1 MEIISRN
8 KTLNLNNPAVMGIL
22 NVTPDSFS
30 DGGLFNNPLK
40 ALTHAKA
47 MADAGAA
54 IIDIGGESTRPGA
67 QAVSVQE
74 EIDRVVPVVELIA
87 KELDVFISIDT
98 SQPQVM
104 KESYDAGAHIWNDIR
119 ALSVEG
125 APQMAASL
133 DIPVI
138 LMHMQG
144 QPRTMQQSPHYD
156 DVVGEV
162 IKFLID
168 RLNVAID
175 AGVSQE
181 HIILDPGFGFGKS
194 VRDNYEL
201 LNSLEALCELGY
213 PVLSALSRKSMLG
226 AVTSQTK
233 AQNRVISSVAGHLI
247 SVMKGAKLV
256 RVHDVKETVEAL
268 QIFNAMNNFED
279 IN

>member
-1 MEIISRN
+1 MKITSRN
-8 KTLNLNNPAVMGIL
+8 KTLNLNTPAVMGIL
-22 NVTPDSFS
+22 NITPDSFS
-30 DGGLFNNPLK
+30 DGGLFNTPVK
-40 ALTHAKA
+40 ALTHARA
-47 MADAGAA
+47 MASAGAA

-67 QAVSVQE
+67 QAVSLQE

-119 ALSVEG
+119 ALSIDG

-133 DIPVI
+133 NIPVI

-144 QPRTMQQSPHYD
+144 QPRTMQQAPHYD

-168 RLNVAID
+168 RIEVALA
-175 AGVSQE
+175 AGVAQE
-181 HIILDPGFGFGKS
+181 NIILDPGFGFGKS

-201 LNSLEALCELGY
+201 LASLDALCELGY

-233 AQNRVISSVAGHLI
+233 AHDRVISSVAGHLI
-247 SVMKGAKLV
+247 SVMKGACMV
-256 RVHDVKETVEAL
+256 RVHDVRETVEAL
-268 QIFNAMNNFED
+268 QVFNAMKNYKD
-279 IN
+279 IS

>member
-1 MEIISRN
+1 MKITSRN
-8 KTLNLNNPAVMGIL
+8 KTLNLNTPAVMGIL

-30 DGGLFNNPLK
+30 DGGLFNNPIK
-40 ALTHAKA
+40 ALTHARA
-47 MADAGAA
+47 MVSAGAA

-74 EIDRVVPVVELIA
+74 EMDRVVPVVELIS

-119 ALSVEG
+119 ALSIDG

-133 DIPVI
+133 NIPVI

-144 QPRTMQQSPHYD
+144 QPRTMQQAPHYE

-162 IKFLID
+162 IRFLI
-168 RLNVAID
+168 RRID
-175 AGVSQE
+175 IALAAGVAQE
-181 HIILDPGFGFGKS
+181 NIILDPGFGFGKS

-201 LNSLEALCELGY
+201 LASLDALCELGY

-226 AVTSQTK
+226 AVTSQAK
-233 AQNRVISSVAGHLI
+233 AHDRVISSVAGHLI
-247 SVMKGAKLV
+247 SVMKGACMV
-256 RVHDVKETVEAL
+256 RVHDVRETVEAL
-268 QIFNAMNNFED
+268 QVFNAMKNYKD
-279 IN
+279 IS

>member
-1 MEIISRN
+1 MKITSRN
-8 KTLNLNNPAVMGIL
+8 KTLNLNTPAVMGIL

-30 DGGLFNNPLK
+30 DGGLFNNPIK
-40 ALTHAKA
+40 ALTHARA
-47 MADAGAA
+47 MVSAGAA

-74 EIDRVVPVVELIA
+74 EMDRVVPVVELIS

-119 ALSVEG
+119 ALSIDG

-133 DIPVI
+133 NIPVI

-144 QPRTMQQSPHYD
+144 QPRTMQQAPHYE

-162 IKFLID
+162 IRFLIRRID
-168 RLNVAID
+168 VALA
-175 AGVSQE
+175 AGVAQE
-181 HIILDPGFGFGKS
+181 NIILDPGFGFGKS

-201 LNSLEALCELGY
+201 LASLDALCELGY

-226 AVTSQTK
+226 AVTSQAK
-233 AQNRVISSVAGHLI
+233 AHDRVISSVAGHLI
-247 SVMKGAKLV
+247 SVMKGACMV
-256 RVHDVKETVEAL
+256 RVHDVRETVEAL
-268 QIFNAMNNFED
+268 QVFNAMKNYKD
-279 IN
+279 IS

>member
-8 KTLNLNNPAVMGIL
+8 KILNLNNPAVMGIL

>member
-1 MEIISRN
+1 MKIISRN

-40 ALTHAKA
+40 ALTHARA

-104 KESYDAGAHIWNDIR
+104 KECYDAGAHIWNDIR

-168 RLNVAID
+168 RLNVAMD

>member
-1 MEIISRN
+1 MKITSRN
-8 KTLNLNNPAVMGIL
+8 KTLNLDTPAVMGIL

-30 DGGLFNNPLK
+30 DGGLFNNPIK
-40 ALTHAKA
+40 ALTHARA
-47 MADAGAA
+47 MVSAGAA

-74 EIDRVVPVVELIA
+74 EMDRVVPVVELIS

-119 ALSVEG
+119 ALSIDG

-133 DIPVI
+133 NIPVI

-144 QPRTMQQSPHYD
+144 QPRTMQQAPHYE

-162 IKFLID
+162 IRFLIRRID
-168 RLNVAID
+168 VALA
-175 AGVSQE
+175 AGVAQE
-181 HIILDPGFGFGKS
+181 NIILDPGFGFGKS

-201 LNSLEALCELGY
+201 LASLDALCELGY

-226 AVTSQTK
+226 AVTSQAK
-233 AQNRVISSVAGHLI
+233 AHDRVISSVAGHLI
-247 SVMKGAKLV
+247 SVMKGACMV
-256 RVHDVKETVEAL
+256 RVHDVRETVEAL
-268 QIFNAMNNFED
+268 QVFNAMKNYKD
-279 IN
+279 IG